1 MKCFFNDL
9 YILKLKELKE
19 NNLKYKLKTLDKQ

>member
-1 MKCFFNDL
+1 MKRFFNYL
-9 YILKLKELKE
+9 YVLKLKELKE